1 MTGDVHA
8 LVLEKLKARG
18 TETSGEEFELKEE
31 LTLVHD
37 VFCLLVETS
46 SACKSLMI

>member
-1 MTGDVHA
+1 MTGDDHV
-8 LVLEKLKARG
+8 LVLEKPKAHG
-18 TETSGEEFELKEE
+18 TETDASDEEFELKGE

-46 SACKSLMI
+46 